1 MFISVPTSA
10 TSPTSPPSPPSLPS
24 WKLDLP
30 PPYSKYENGPLSLIV
45 NAIRMLMAT
54 FLKTYLP
61 KVGHP
66 AHADPSDLSF
76 DEMIDWVMEVA
87 GMFTT
92 KEGKVKLVGNVIRNM
107 ADDVKYIVLH
117 ESNYV
122 GIDVIPAS
130 PKNGK
135 EASLVKDYEF
145 LMKFYTLI
153 SKTLP

>member
-1 MFISVPTSA
+1 MFTSPSTSLTMVPLA
-10 TSPTSPPSPPSLPS
+10 TSS
-24 WKLDLP
+24 KIDLP
-30 PPYSKYENGPLSLIV
+30 PPYSKYENGPLSLTM

-66 AHADPSDLSF
+66 AHADPTDLPF

-87 GMFTT
+87 CMFTT
-92 KEGKVKLVGNVIRNM
+92 IKGKVKLVGNVIRNM
-107 ADDVKYIVLH
+107 AEDVKHIVLH
-117 ESNYV
+117 ESDYV
-122 GIDVIPAS
+122 GIDVIPAL
-130 PKNGK
+130 PKNSK

>member
-1 MFISVPTSA
+1 
-10 TSPTSPPSPPSLPS
+10 
-24 WKLDLP
+24 
-30 PPYSKYENGPLSLIV
+30 
-45 NAIRMLMAT
+45 MAT

-66 AHADPSDLSF
+66 AHADPTDLPF

-87 GMFTT
+87 DMFTT

-107 ADDVKYIVLH
+107 ADDVKYIVLR
-117 ESNYV
+117 ESDYV
-122 GIDVIPAS
+122 GIDVIPDL
-130 PKNGK
+130 PKNAM

-153 SKTLP
+153 SKTLA

>member
-1 MFISVPTSA
+1 MFASSSTSTSSTMVPLA
-10 TSPTSPPSPPSLPS
+10 TSS
-24 WKLDLP
+24 KIDLP
-30 PPYSKYENGPLSLIV
+30 PPYSKYENGPLSLIM
-45 NAIRMLMAT
+45 NAIMMLMAR

-66 AHADPSDLSF
+66 AHADPTNLPF

-92 KEGKVKLVGNVIRNM
+92 IKGKVVGNVIRNM
-107 ADDVKYIVLH
+107 AEDVKDIVLH
-117 ESNYV
+117 ESDYV
-122 GIDVIPAS
+122 GIDVIPAL
-130 PKNGK
+130 PKIAM
-135 EASLVKDYEF
+135 EARLLKDYEF

>member
-1 MFISVPTSA
+1 MFASPSTSSTMVPLA
-10 TSPTSPPSPPSLPS
+10 TSS
-24 WKLDLP
+24 KIDLP

-66 AHADPSDLSF
+66 AHADPTNLPF

-92 KEGKVKLVGNVIRNM
+92 IKGKVKLVGNVIRNM
-107 ADDVKYIVLH
+107 AEDVKDIVLH
-117 ESNYV
+117 ESDYV
-122 GIDVIPAS
+122 GIEVIPAL
-130 PKNGK
+130 PKNAM
-135 EASLVKDYEF
+135 EARLLKDYEF

>member
-1 MFISVPTSA
+1 MFTSPSTSSTMVPLA
-10 TSPTSPPSPPSLPS
+10 TSS
-24 WKLDLP
+24 KIDLP

-66 AHADPSDLSF
+66 AHADPTNLPF

-92 KEGKVKLVGNVIRNM
+92 IKGKVKLVGNVIRNM
-107 ADDVKYIVLH
+107 AEDVKDIVLH
-117 ESNYV
+117 ESDYV
-122 GIDVIPAS
+122 GIEVIPAL
-130 PKNGK
+130 PKNAM
-135 EASLVKDYEF
+135 EARLLKDYEF